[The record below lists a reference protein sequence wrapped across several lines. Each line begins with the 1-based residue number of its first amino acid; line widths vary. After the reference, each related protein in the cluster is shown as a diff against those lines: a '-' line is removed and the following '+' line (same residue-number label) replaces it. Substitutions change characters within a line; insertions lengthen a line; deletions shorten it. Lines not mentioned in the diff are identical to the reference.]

1 MIYSFLFVA
10 SSNPECFHNRYDIE
24 PSLESKIKIKIL
36 FFFLSLFRL
45 QCSFET
51 AQVYGVVKQNSP

>member
-36 FFFLSLFRL
+36 LFLSLFRL

-51 AQVYGVVKQNSP
+51 AQVYGVVKQNFP